1 MSVYMTISLTVER
14 YLSVV
19 RPLLAL
25 RHRST
30 SSYLFLAA
38 PGMLFSLLF
47 TLPNYFILTTELDQ
61 TNHEEMEL
69 LQLIG
74 NDSLMDSSWLPEVH
88 QPCRIRLVWAHW
100 RFNHAFKTVSS
111 ILMFILFPLPS
122 HTFDRVYCNFS
133 LLRSI
138 FLCYLIFFLTYFS
151 YFLP

>member
-1 MSVYMTISLTVER
+1 MVMSVYMTISLTVER

-61 TNHEEMEL
+61 TNHQEMEL

-111 ILMFILFPLPS
+111 ILIGKMFRYKIVLTAGVCPLVALAFCDYHPL
-122 HTFDRVYCNFS
+122 HCA
-133 LLRSI
+133 
-138 FLCYLIFFLTYFS
+138 FLAE
-151 YFLP
+151 